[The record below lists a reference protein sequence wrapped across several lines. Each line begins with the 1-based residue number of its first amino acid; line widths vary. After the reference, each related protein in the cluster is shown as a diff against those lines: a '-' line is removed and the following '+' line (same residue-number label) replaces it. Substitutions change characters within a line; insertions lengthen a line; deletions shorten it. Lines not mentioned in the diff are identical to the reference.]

1 MNVQHMKY
9 FIDIAETLSF
19 TESAK
24 RCGITQPALSKA
36 ISQMEEELGFA
47 LFKRNSRAVYL
58 TPAGDVFYK
67 DIKKIIS
74 DYDLAVTKSQNTA
87 RDEASE
93 VIIGILEGTR
103 VSDLLPNVIKHF
115 ERYYPDVSIILKN
128 LSFGAL
134 IKGLYDGSLDL
145 AITLKFEIHDKE
157 KLDYEVLEETKDH
170 IVVHKNHPLASAKKV
185 SIADFKDDTFIM
197 VNTQDSQNSQK
208 QIFAAFDKAGIMPKI
223 RYAPSIQTEMLW
235 VQSGVG
241 VCFLDSRNMLYENSE
256 VKFLNV
262 GGIGDPSLSI
272 CWNNDYP
279 NPMKKLF
286 KDLLIYDINGGT
298 LD

>member
-36 ISQMEEELGFA
+36 ITQMEEELGFA

-93 VIIGILEGTR
+93 VVIGILEGTR

>member
-1 MNVQHMKY
+1 VNVQHMKY

-47 LFKRNSRAVYL
+47 LFTRNSRAVYL

-170 IVVHKNHPLASAKKV
+170 IVVHKNHPLASAKNV